1 MTNRN
6 RKRIGVIGFLHESN
20 TFISSPTTYQAFE
33 NDCLL
38 ERDDFYR
45 TMSQSNHETSGF
57 FSVLDEVSV
66 PNKRSNPKR
75 IQIIMTYVFFSLIIS
90 ISYK

>member
-20 TFISSPTTYQAFE
+20 TFITSPTTYQAFE

-57 FSVLDEVSV
+57 FSVLDEVKDEFESIPIILARAV
-66 PNKRSNPKR
+66 PYGKINNRA
-75 IQIIMTYVFFSLIIS
+75 
-90 ISYK
+90 